1 MIYKNL
7 EVKRRNYKKILLNIL
22 VIILLLTS
30 IIYIY
35 ISNNSTNSNT
45 RRKINEIEKD
55 ITQLYNY
62 TETMSDFIVDNYKP
76 PEINLK
82 ILFEDIYKNHLDL
95 KKDINEL
102 KNQSL
107 RNHLEL
113 KGEIIEIKNQSL
125 RNHLELKD
133 EIIEIKNKEKELN
146 KNFIRKSAIEYL
158 NKYYGLFN
166 PNNKIYESK
175 CSDKI
180 LNINYNKIYEELL
193 NIDYDNFIV
202 SFAYFSENYEENFK
216 KHPIYKKINDTL
228 EFDYKFFD
236 LYIKYNDIYY
246 QYYEEHSNIYHLYF
260 IQNFINQIPPYKS
273 VCGVFSYYEIDDNHR
288 NYYLEKIYNK
298 EEYMKLLFPWYI
310 SVSPQKFM

>member
-35 ISNNSTNSNT
+35 ISNNSINSNT

-55 ITQLYNY
+55 VSQLYNY

-82 ILFEDIYKNHLDL
+82 TLFEDIYKNQLDL
-95 KKDINEL
+95 KKDNEIL
-102 KNQSL
+102 KNTFEEFKNQSL

-113 KGEIIEIKNQSL
+113 KKEIE
-125 RNHLELKD
+125 
-133 EIIEIKNKEKELN
+133 
-146 KNFIRKSAIEYL
+146 
-158 NKYYGLFN
+158 
-166 PNNKIYESK
+166 NNKIRTNNFLRIKAIEHLRNIGIHKDLYGSYIHYIYHSK
-175 CSDKI
+175 IENDNYKKI
-180 LNINYNKIYEELL
+180 IENIDNNHKKYFEELL

-202 SFAYFSENYEENFK
+202 SFAYFSENPEINYNIN
-216 KHPIYKKINDTL
+216 PIYKNIINETLYYDNSKITHFSSGKYILNVYN
-228 EFDYKFFD
+228 YK
-236 LYIKYNDIYY
+236 YI
-246 QYYEEHSNIYHLYF
+246 
-260 IQNFINQIPPYKS
+260 QI
-273 VCGVFSYYEIDDNHR
+273 F
-288 NYYLEKIYNK
+288 
-298 EEYMKLLFPWYI
+298 

>member
-35 ISNNSTNSNT
+35 ISNNSINSNT

-55 ITQLYNY
+55 ITQHYNY

-76 PEINLK
+76 PKINFQ

-95 KKDINEL
+95 KKDINEF

-113 KGEIIEIKNQSL
+113 KG
-125 RNHLELKD
+125 

-146 KNFIRKSAIEYL
+146 KNFIRKSAIEFL

-166 PNNKIYESK
+166 PYYKYYNIKGFNNGINMTTYI
-175 CSDKI
+175 C
-180 LNINYNKIYEELL
+180 INYNINKYYYKLYEELL

-216 KHPIYKKINDTL
+216 QHPLYNIINNNCSIND
-228 EFDYKFFD
+228 
-236 LYIKYNDIYY
+236 YY
-246 QYYEEHSNIYHLYF
+246 ME
-260 IQNFINQIPPYKS
+260 
-273 VCGVFSYYEIDDNHR
+273 
-288 NYYLEKIYNK
+288 YYLR
-298 EEYMKLLFPWYI
+298 FI

>member
-35 ISNNSTNSNT
+35 ISNNSINSNT

-55 ITQLYNY
+55 VSQLYNY

-82 ILFEDIYKNHLDL
+82 TLFEDIYKNQLDLKNTFEEFKNQSLRNNLDL
-95 KKDINEL
+95 KKDINEF

-107 RNHLEL
+107 RNNLDL
-113 KGEIIEIKNQSL
+113 KKDINEFKNQSL

-146 KNFIRKSAIEYL
+146 KNFIRKSAIEFL

-166 PNNKIYESK
+166 PNNKYYNIK
-175 CSDKI
+175 GFNNGI
-180 LNINYNKIYEELL
+180 NINTYICIKYIINKYYYKLYEELL

-216 KHPIYKKINDTL
+216 QHPLYNIIINNNCSIND
-228 EFDYKFFD
+228 
-236 LYIKYNDIYY
+236 YY
-246 QYYEEHSNIYHLYF
+246 ME
-260 IQNFINQIPPYKS
+260 
-273 VCGVFSYYEIDDNHR
+273 
-288 NYYLEKIYNK
+288 YYLS
-298 EEYMKLLFPWYI
+298 FI

>member
-35 ISNNSTNSNT
+35 ISNNSINSNT

-76 PEINLK
+76 PKINFQ

-95 KKDINEL
+95 KKDINEFKNQSL
-102 KNQSL
+102 RNHLDLKKDINEFKNQSL

-113 KGEIIEIKNQSL
+113 KG
-125 RNHLELKD
+125 

-146 KNFIRKSAIEYL
+146 KNFIRKSAIEFL
-158 NKYYGLFN
+158 NKYYRLFN

-175 CSDKI
+175 CSEKI
-180 LNINYNKIYEELL
+180 LNVNYNKLYEELL

-216 KHPIYKKINDTL
+216 QHPIYKKINDTL

-236 LYIKYNDIYY
+236 LYTDYNNNYYSYYIESQSIYY
-246 QYYEEHSNIYHLYF
+246 SYYEP
-260 IQNFINQIPPYKS
+260 NFIGQIPYKS
-273 VCGVFSYYEIDDNHR
+273 ICGIISYYEIWNDKR
-288 NYYLEKIYNK
+288 IYYLEKIYK
-298 EEYMKLLFPWYI
+298 EKEYIKLLFPWKI

>member
-1 MIYKNL
+1 MIFQLKYLTIMIYKNL
-7 EVKRRNYKKILLNIL
+7 EVKQTNYKKILLNIL
-22 VIILLLTS
+22 VIIILFIGL
-30 IIYIY
+30 IYIY

-45 RRKINEIEKD
+45 RRKINLIEKD

-82 ILFEDIYKNHLDL
+82 ILFEDIYKNQLDL
-95 KKDINEL
+95 KKDNEIL
-102 KNQSL
+102 KNSF
-107 RNHLEL
+107 E
-113 KGEIIEIKNQSL
+113 KFKNQSL

-166 PNNKIYESK
+166 NHFNKYYNLRNSIGIDQNTLR
-175 CSDKI
+175 CI
-180 LNINYNKIYEELL
+180 LININKNYNKLYEELL
-193 NIDYDNFIV
+193 NIDYDNYIV

-216 KHPIYKKINDTL
+216 QHPLYNLIINNNCSAFL
-228 EFDYKFFD
+228 NDYYMK
-236 LYIKYNDIYY
+236 
-246 QYYEEHSNIYHLYF
+246 YF
-260 IQNFINQIPPYKS
+260 ISFT
-273 VCGVFSYYEIDDNHR
+273 
-288 NYYLEKIYNK
+288 
-298 EEYMKLLFPWYI
+298 

>member
-7 EVKRRNYKKILLNIL
+7 EVKQRNYKKILLNIL

-35 ISNNSTNSNT
+35 ISNNSINSNT

-55 ITQLYNY
+55 VSQLYNY

-82 ILFEDIYKNHLDL
+82 ILFEDIYKNQSLRNHLDL
-95 KKDINEL
+95 KKDINEFKNQSL
-102 KNQSL
+102 RNHLDLNKDINEFKNQSLRNQLDLKKDINEFKNQSL

-113 KGEIIEIKNQSL
+113 KG
-125 RNHLELKD
+125 

-146 KNFIRKSAIEYL
+146 KNFIRKSAIEFL

-166 PNNKIYESK
+166 PYYKYYNIKGFNNGINMTTYI
-175 CSDKI
+175 C
-180 LNINYNKIYEELL
+180 INYNINKYYYKLYEELL

-216 KHPIYKKINDTL
+216 QHPLYNIINNNCSIND
-228 EFDYKFFD
+228 
-236 LYIKYNDIYY
+236 YY
-246 QYYEEHSNIYHLYF
+246 ME
-260 IQNFINQIPPYKS
+260 
-273 VCGVFSYYEIDDNHR
+273 
-288 NYYLEKIYNK
+288 YYLT
-298 EEYMKLLFPWYI
+298 FI
-310 SVSPQKFM
+310 SVSPKKFM